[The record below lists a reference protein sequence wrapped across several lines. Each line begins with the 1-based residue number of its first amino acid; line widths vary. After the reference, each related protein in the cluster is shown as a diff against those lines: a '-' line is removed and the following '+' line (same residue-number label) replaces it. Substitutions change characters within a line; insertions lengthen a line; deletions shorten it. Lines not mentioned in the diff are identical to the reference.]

1 MTDTA
6 TEAVGEALDVSG
18 HGPLAG
24 VRVIELGM
32 LLAGPF
38 EQAVNRVREFGDGQI
53 HRLRMTT
60 KASTGLA
67 CTVDS

>member
-32 LLAGPF
+32 LLTGPF
-38 EQAVNRVREFGDGQI
+38 EQALNRVREFGDGQI
-53 HRLRMTT
+53 HRLRMNHQGFHG
-60 KASTGLA
+60 AGMYG
-67 CTVDS
+67 